1 VRERPIAIGFKMPEP
16 LEAALARR
24 DIRDAT
30 AALRQWA
37 DDGATM
43 TAACVGTFVMAES
56 GLLDGQHATT
66 TWWLA
71 PMFRK
76 RYPNVQLD
84 ESNMIVKSG
93 RFVTAGAALS
103 HIDLALCLI
112 REISPQLASLT
123 AKYLIVDSC
132 ASQQRRSVQVS
143 ARSLV
148 VCKASSANHR
158 CRIFKAC
165 ALSAPSIC

>member
-1 VRERPIAIGFKMPEP
+1 MRW
-16 LEAALARR
+16 
-24 DIRDAT
+24 
-30 AALRQWA
+30 LR
-37 DDGATM
+37 
-43 TAACVGTFVMAES
+43 FPR
-56 GLLDGQHATT
+56 HATT

-123 AKYLIVDSC
+123 AKYLIVDSR
-132 ASQQRRSVQVS
+132 ASQQKRLVQASV
-143 ARSLV
+143 RSLV
-148 VCKASSANHR
+148 VCKASLANHR

-165 ALSAPSIC
+165 ESSAPSIC